1 MSFRRLPSYARR
13 SIGPTQETPK
23 GAVHGDFTLVN
34 LFTLK
39 QVKVRALI
47 DTGTTDVL
55 VTSEVA
61 RELGFDLDEVSRAN
75 LIVADSRRVHAPRL
89 RPIEIHFA
97 DRSCMSDVF
106 VLGDECL
113 VGVIPL
119 EAMDLVVDP
128 KRREVITNPAHPDGP
143 RKRV

>member
-13 SIGPTQETPK
+13 SIGPTPGTPM
-23 GAVHGDFTLVN
+23 GVVHGDFTLVN

-39 QVKVRALI
+39 QVKVRAMI

-75 LIVADSRRVHAPRL
+75 LIMADRRRVHVPRL
-89 RPIEIHFA
+89 RPIEIHFS
-97 DRSCMSDVF
+97 DRSCLSDVF

-119 EAMDLVVDP
+119 EAMDLVVDA

-143 RKRV
+143 HKRV

>member
-13 SIGPTQETPK
+13 SIGLTQGMEM
-23 GAVHGDFTLVN
+23 GVVHGDFTLVN

-39 QVKVRALI
+39 QVKVRAMI

-61 RELGFDLDEVSRAN
+61 SELGFDPDEVSRAN
-75 LIVADSRRVHAPRL
+75 LIMADCRRIRAPRL
-89 RPIEIHFA
+89 RPIEIQFE

-128 KRREVITNPAHPDGP
+128 KRWEVITNPAHPDGP

>member
-1 MSFRRLPSYARR
+1 M
-13 SIGPTQETPK
+13 GV
-23 GAVHGDFTLVN
+23 VHGDFTLVN

-39 QVKVRALI
+39 QVTVRALI

-55 VTSEVA
+55 VTTEVA
-61 RELGFDLDEVSRAN
+61 RELGFDPDEVTRAN
-75 LIVADSRRVHAPRL
+75 LIMADSCRVYAPRL
-89 RPIEIHFA
+89 RPIEIQFE
-97 DRSCMSDVF
+97 DRSCMSDVL

-119 EAMDLVVDP
+119 EAMDLVVDL
-128 KRREVITNPAHPDGP
+128 KRQQVITNPAHPDGP